1 MRSGCKTGCHHYSY
15 PTIIKWDLIKTSQ
28 HNGVRD
34 GIMSLGQK
42 RRMVSGGIHLTRGA
56 FLPTTIIKD
65 FSASEDVFFTG
76 AVNWDFLLTATLK
89 QLNEEQRRVYDGF
102 YRPFEKFALGWEL
115 SIFISLILNTVL
127 DDVNSVEDISPEVP
141 RYLACNRQ
149 RFPYWFGQNDPRN
162 KKILQALREFGANT
176 ENMQSKCEYLFK
188 TKLEYSNTTGVEYV
202 NICWLKSLSFTRS

>member
-1 MRSGCKTGCHHYSY
+1 MPNSYIDIVEDIVSVILNNFKAMRSGCETGCHHYSY

-34 GIMSLGQK
+34 GIMNLSQK

-102 YRPFEKFALGWEL
+102 YRPFEKFALG
-115 SIFISLILNTVL
+115 
-127 DDVNSVEDISPEVP
+127 
-141 RYLACNRQ
+141 
-149 RFPYWFGQNDPRN
+149 
-162 KKILQALREFGANT
+162 
-176 ENMQSKCEYLFK
+176 
-188 TKLEYSNTTGVEYV
+188 
-202 NICWLKSLSFTRS
+202 

>member
-1 MRSGCKTGCHHYSY
+1 MRSGCETGCHHYSY

-102 YRPFEKFALGWEL
+102 YRPFEKFALG
-115 SIFISLILNTVL
+115 
-127 DDVNSVEDISPEVP
+127 
-141 RYLACNRQ
+141 
-149 RFPYWFGQNDPRN
+149 
-162 KKILQALREFGANT
+162 
-176 ENMQSKCEYLFK
+176 
-188 TKLEYSNTTGVEYV
+188 
-202 NICWLKSLSFTRS
+202 